1 MFEQL
6 KERAAALNLSK
17 KEYKKMRRAYKN
29 ELVHRSALKKLWLH
43 GPLPYPLPLLCQP
56 QFIISLQVLFLIN
69 DIVTQLLRHHLY
81 PTGV

>member
-29 ELVHRSALKKLWLH
+29 ELVHRSALKKIVAAWAITVPTSALMSATI
-43 GPLPYPLPLLCQP
+43 YY
-56 QFIISLQVLFLIN
+56 FI
-69 DIVTQLLRHHLY
+69 
-81 PTGV
+81 TGIIPN